1 MKNLQPFQRVWLLAN
16 INEEYEQQAKAMKGS
31 KKGSQTFDIDS
42 AGIDPAT
49 FEGLKRLASLNGN
62 NPG

>member
-1 MKNLQPFQRVWLLAN
+1 MKNLQPFQKVWILAN
-16 INEEYEQQAKAMKGS
+16 INEEYEQQVKALKGGKGS
-31 KKGSQTFDIDS
+31 SQTFDIDS